1 MQTRFSPA
9 FLSVRQVRFLF
20 LVGIYT
26 GIFFLSLWFA
36 YQLRFDFEIPPERQV
51 NFWKTASWLI
61 PAKLIVLYF
70 FKQYSSLLTYFSIP
84 DLLRIVTGLLFI
96 GLLSLPVVAL
106 APSEFTPPRSI
117 LLADFVFS
125 VGGLSAFRLA
135 LRSWKESIDQQ
146 RDGSLS
152 SGRHRV
158 AIIGAGDVGA
168 QLARELKIRHGMGR
182 IPVVFFDD
190 DPAKKNSHIH
200 QIPVLGP
207 LTDATF
213 QNIPVTFDE
222 AVIAMPNASSKRI
235 GEIVSFLQKK
245 KIPFST
251 VPSTFQIVTKKVS
264 VSSLRPV
271 EIQDLLGRESV
282 DLQTEDIAHTIK
294 QKVVLVTG
302 AGGSIGSELC
312 RQIIQYQPSKLVMV
326 DHCEVQLFPVE
337 QELLEKGYGGIL
349 FPRVASVTDPCRM
362 EQIFSRF
369 CPQVIFHAA
378 AHKHVP
384 MMERQ
389 PAEALRNNF
398 IGTKMVADLACEHQT
413 EKFVLV
419 STDKAINPTSV
430 MGASKR
436 LAELYITARQNE
448 AETKTRFMAVRFGNV
463 LGSSGSVVPIFKK
476 QIAEGG
482 PVRVTHPEITRFF
495 MTIPEAVGL
504 ILQCGTIGQEGGEV
518 FILDMGKSVKI
529 IDLAKKMIELSG
541 LEPEVDIEIEFTG
554 LRPGEKLYEEL
565 SHEGEDKAKT
575 SHPKIYCLRDNGAS
589 SFDGEEVY
597 KKLNKRIGKAS
608 VQELKKLIKSY
619 IPEYHPH
626 LEE

>member
-1 MQTRFSPA
+1 MQTSFSPA
-9 FLSVRQVRFLF
+9 IPFVRQIRFLF
-20 LVGIYT
+20 LVSVYL

-36 YQLRFDFEIPPERQV
+36 YQLRFDFEVPLERQI
-51 NFWKTASWLI
+51 NFWKTAAWLI

-70 FKQYSSLLTYFSIP
+70 FNQYSSLLTYFSIP
-84 DLLRIVTGLLFI
+84 DLLRIVAALLLV
-96 GLLSLPVVAL
+96 GTVSLLVVAF

-125 VGGLSAFRLA
+125 VAGLSAFRLA
-135 LRSWKESIDQQ
+135 LRSWKESLDQQ
-146 RDGSLS
+146 RSGSIS
-152 SGRHRV
+152 SGRHKV
-158 AIIGAGDVGA
+158 AIVGAGDVGA

-182 IPVVFFDD
+182 IPVAFFDD
-190 DPAKKNSHIH
+190 EPAKKGSHIH

-207 LTDATF
+207 LTGATF
-213 QNIPVTFDE
+213 SQIPIAFDE
-222 AVIAMPNASSKRI
+222 AIIAMPNASTKRI

-264 VSSLRPV
+264 VSNLRPV

-282 DLQTEDIAHTIK
+282 DLETKDIEHTIK

-312 RQIIQYQPSKLVMV
+312 RQIIQYQPNKLVMV
-326 DHCEVQLFPVE
+326 DHCEVQLFPIE
-337 QELLEKGYGGIL
+337 QELLEHGYRGII
-349 FPRVASVTDPCRM
+349 FARVASVSDPCRM

-369 CPQVIFHAA
+369 APQVIFHAA

-398 IGTKMVADLACEHQT
+398 IGTKTVADLACKHEA
-413 EKFVLV
+413 EKFILV

-430 MGASKR
+430 MGATKR
-436 LAELYITARQNE
+436 LAELYITARQHQAN
-448 AETKTRFMAVRFGNV
+448 TKTRFMAVRFGNV
-463 LGSSGSVVPIFKK
+463 LGSSGSVVPIFKR

-482 PVRVTHPEITRFF
+482 PVKVTHPEVNRFF

-504 ILQCGTIGQEGGEV
+504 ILQCGTMSEGGGEV

-529 IDLAKKMIELSG
+529 AELARNMIKLSG
-541 LEPEVDIEIEFTG
+541 LEPEVDIDIEYTG
-554 LRPGEKLYEEL
+554 LRPGEKLFEEL
-565 SHEGEDKAKT
+565 SHVGEDKAKT
-575 SHPKIYCLRDNGAS
+575 THPKIHCLRDNGAS
-589 SFDGEEVY
+589 TFNSEEAYEKV
-597 KKLNKRIGKAS
+597 NKRIGKAT
-608 VQELKKLIKSY
+608 VPELKKLIKTF
-619 IPEYHPH
+619 IPEYTPYI
-626 LEE
+626 EE